1 MAFSNADKSR
11 HGRSAQD
18 SLLSILQRC
27 KSLGYI
33 VDFIEEYRLGKAGF
47 TNRKQFYAP
56 FLITF
61 FDKHIKSQP
70 IMGDG
75 NIIGR
80 QIGQRII

>member
-33 VDFIEEYRLGKAGF
+33 VDFIEEYLVEK
-47 TNRKQFYAP
+47 
-56 FLITF
+56 L
-61 FDKHIKSQP
+61 DSQIESSFMP
-70 IMGDG
+70 
-75 NIIGR
+75 R
-80 QIGQRII
+80 F